1 VELRI
6 GGSAVVLRK
15 LTFLVFIVLTGTF
28 LPSTCAFA
36 SPRRK
41 VSSKVACRQVLDRIS
56 PDKDLSWVKAQFSAL
71 PENRFFKAQDLDE
84 TPSFRRLPEDLKKK
98 LTTPDKNGM
107 ITVDKALRKGLEDWT
122 AKMVR
127 ERISNLEKAPQGLRQ
142 LDLWVHDKNG
152 PDGSFAIRQLIKPE
166 IGFFGV
172 GHGKEGGDLHAIY
185 PLTVNHKPILKVEM
199 DVDKIIETYAKL
211 PGVKNS
217 KYIFY
222 KTCSGGLSG
231 LTSESD
237 AARLARGTGVPV
249 IAPMGILYNEG
260 KVITEGKG
268 QREWETHV
276 STEPG
281 QPALPKNK
289 AYKIF
294 TPDGKQQSLTFK
306 KMVDL
311 IIRADLKSRVSY
323 GF

>member
-1 VELRI
+1 MELWI
-6 GGSAVVLRK
+6 GGSAVVLRR
-15 LTFLVFIVLTGTF
+15 LIVLVSIVLTGAF
-28 LPSTCAFA
+28 LVPAPAFGTPG
-36 SPRRK
+36 SQGNSNESCRDVLKK
-41 VSSKVACRQVLDRIS
+41 VSAEV
-56 PDKDLSWVKAQFSAL
+56 DLSWVRAQFSATQ
-71 PENRFFKAQDLDE
+71 ENRYFKVADLDE

-98 LTTPDKNGM
+98 LTTPDENGM
-107 ITVDKALRKGLEDWT
+107 VTVDRDLRKGLEEW
-122 AKMVR
+122 AGKMVR
-127 ERISNLEKAPQGLRQ
+127 DRIAHLVKAPEGLRQ

-152 PDGSFAIRQLIKPE
+152 PDGSFAIRQLIKPD

-172 GHGKEGGDLHAIY
+172 GHGRAGGDEHAIY

-199 DVDKIIETYAKL
+199 DVDKIIEVYAKL
-211 PGVKNS
+211 PGVKSS

-231 LTSESD
+231 FIAESD
-237 AARLARGTGVPV
+237 AARLARATGVPV
-249 IAPMGILYNEG
+249 IAPMGVLYNEG
-260 KVITEGKG
+260 KIVTEGKG
-268 QREWETHV
+268 QREWETYV

-294 TPDGKQQSLTFK
+294 TPDGKQQSLAFK

-311 IIRADLKSRVSY
+311 IIRDDLKSRVSY